1 MYATIV
7 VQREYTIYIKKV
19 FFVEVVPQVV
29 ANEKEFS
36 VGVVNYM
43 LDVIRIEVL
52 EDRYDYAAIC
62 NCCDVNNT

>member
-1 MYATIV
+1 MDATIV

-36 VGVVNYM
+36 VRVVN
-43 LDVIRIEVL
+43 DVLYIVRVEVL
-52 EDRYDYAAIC
+52 
-62 NCCDVNNT
+62 